1 MYVKFGRLLKAL
13 SSITDMLLKR
23 KSL

>member
-1 MYVKFGRLLKAL
+1 LKAL